1 MMFKKNEAAQEPEYY
16 NSATNQQLLNYKV
29 YNFSKKEEILCFLL
43 AFIVGAAVA
52 YLFYGGIGRDKYGDP
67 TLFTH
72 ICNVVI
78 MLIVGL
84 VAGKLFLP
92 IRKEQ
97 ILNKRTK
104 ELHKQFIDLLDSLSA
119 SLSSGQNVPSA
130 FITAKNDLSLQY
142 DEKAYIMQE
151 VNVIIDGFNNNIAIE
166 TMLLDFGNRSG
177 IVDIS
182 NFGRVFETA
191 YRKGGNIK
199 DIVRNTHEILSTKS
213 QIEMEIATKV
223 ASNKNEQNIMLVMPL
238 VIIFMIKN
246 MGGDFASN
254 FTTPSGLIFTTLGIA
269 MFVASY
275 FIGKK
280 ILKIEV

>member
-1 MMFKKNEAAQEPEYY
+1 MFKKKDTVQEPEYY
-16 NSATNQQLLNYKV
+16 NSATNQPLLNYKV
-29 YNFSKKEEILCFLL
+29 YNFSKKEEILYFSL

-52 YLFYGGIGRDKYGDP
+52 YLFYGGIGKDKYGDP

-78 MLIVGL
+78 MIIVGFI
-84 VAGKLFLP
+84 AGMLFLP

-97 ILNKRTK
+97 ILNKRKK

-166 TMLLDFGNRSG
+166 TMLMDFGTRSG

-238 VIIFMIKN
+238 VIIFMINN
-246 MGGDFASN
+246 MGCDFANN
-254 FTTPSGLIFTTLGIA
+254 FTTPSGLVFTTLGIC

-275 FIGKK
+275 FLGKK